1 MKHIQKFLLSIVFFL
16 LCLGQSFA
24 QMVGDCVFL
33 KGKYVEV
40 GVAPNGGYGTP
51 LPAPANYHPFLG
63 GTTFTFYDPAAASST
78 TSGNFLGFV
87 ADYGRDGWTV
97 GTPPFWGDYY
107 LPGDPQEGWAIQI
120 AGAESDAYIPS
131 YQTTGTTGYTG
142 GLAGTNL
149 TYINSGGISKGIWK
163 GTDGAL
169 SIRQTTVL
177 DTNKLFFT
185 VNVVLTNIGAT
196 PLTNV
201 YYIRTVDP
209 DNKETRGGGADFT
222 TSNTIT
228 YQLPNPGNKV
238 LVSAT
243 GTDASFADNAYLGL
257 GTKDCRAKCMI
268 FDGGLSPTYGLDA
281 MWAGTTPYYMS
292 LGYNYVSDVG
302 IALDY
307 NIGTIP
313 PGDSTELTYAYIL
326 NAAYIDSALD
336 ATTPAFFVNTLPF
349 NSGDSINLCD
359 YHFDTLL
366 ISMGS
371 GGFYNWHWSPDTLI
385 ADTSAISNVVNLGS
399 ITSALTYS
407 LTGVN
412 VAGGCD
418 TVHFYLTLYHDT
430 FLVILQ
436 NPDTTICQGQSVQT
450 RVEGSSALGYSWTP
464 ATGVSNTT
472 IQNPILTPTVT
483 TSYTVTATSSLGCNA
498 IARYFTVFVYDPV
511 AVSEDS
517 PYVKTCVGIGV
528 PFHSTLSG
536 STTLPMSYTWS
547 PPVYLDNSTISNPT
561 VTPLVAGD
569 ITYTVTVYPTFNP
582 SCFSTDTV
590 HVHTVPNDFVL
601 NNVDT
606 PICLGNF
613 VQGSITGS
621 PEFSYLWIPP
631 TGVSNTTIRNPTL
644 TPTGTTTYIA
654 TANYAHCPEMYHSF
668 TIEVDTL
675 APMLSY
681 LDTICLGMHDTF
693 SVAVA
698 GPDTGS
704 NYYHYQWGTSPDISN
719 DTIPNP
725 VITPGGVGTNVY
737 TVNIH
742 PHALG
747 CAVTDVVT
755 IYVLPNSISVSPIDT
770 AICFGQ
776 VVQVV
781 GTGNSNFTYQ
791 WIPTAGIA
799 SYTSIS
805 PLITPDT
812 SALYTVTA
820 SFHRC
825 PDMYATLN
833 LNVQPNP
840 SVYIGGN
847 RFLCEYDTLHLNAS
861 VSPAWYGSY
870 IYTWTPAANLDNN
883 TTSTVV
889 FSGLNTA
896 NLHLVVTTSAGC
908 TSNDSAL
915 ITVIPGNFATILPD
929 TDFCPHDSMMLVPVS
944 SVPGVT
950 YHWYPAYYL
959 SDSLGSNPVIKPI
972 STQTYT
978 IVATADG
985 CKDTITFTATVHP
998 AAVLIIPDSVTI
1010 TPGESYSIEP
1020 STNCTNFAW
1029 FPPAG
1034 LNATTISNPVAR
1046 PDISTEYYVTATTD
1060 WGCITRDSI
1069 TINIDG
1075 SSSIAMPNAFTPG
1088 NGVNN
1093 EFKVIMKGITSLNH
1107 FRIYN
1112 RWGNLLFETTS
1123 LDQGWDGTYKGQ
1135 PQPFG
1140 VYVYEIEAVSTS
1152 GAILNKVGNITLL
1165 R

>member
-1 MKHIQKFLLSIVFFL
+1 MKQYFTFFFL
-16 LCLGQSFA
+16 TIALFW
-24 QMVGDCVFL
+24 VT
-33 KGKYVEV
+33 
-40 GVAPNGGYGTP
+40 NGFSQP
-51 LPAPANYHPFLG
+51 LPCPPAN
-63 GTTFTFYDPAAASST
+63 T
-78 TSGNFLGFV
+78 TSITAHNTFPVCSGGCTHV
-87 ADYGRDGWTV
+87 YATD
-97 GTPPFWGDYY
+97 
-107 LPGDPQEGWAIQI
+107 
-120 AGAESDAYIPS
+120 
-131 YQTTGTTGYTG
+131 TTTLKSTTGYTVTDIPYLPTSYTTG
-142 GLAGTNL
+142 TPILVGIDDIWSEPLDIPFPFCFWGTKYNQCLIGANGQIGFDLTQAGLYDPYPISLPLPAGNNTGTLNTIMGAYYDIDPGIGGNIAWAIYGTAPCRTFVVSWSDVPLFDATICPGLYGTEQIVLYESTYAIDVFIQNRPICTGWNDGKAILGIEDQSGTNYVLYPGYNATAWSATNFACRFTPNGPASWTYKWTDPSGAVVGTSDTATVCPTSPTWYYVRGVASSNCDSFIVNDSVQVLVGPSPVISAITHTSPSYCGATDGTITLYGLAPAA
-149 TYINSGGISKGIWK
+149 S
-163 GTDGAL
+163 D
-169 SIRQTTVL
+169 TVFY
-177 DTNKLFFT
+177 TFNGVPQAPIPT
-185 VNVVLTNIGAT
+185 GVGSA
-196 PLTNV
+196 
-201 YYIRTVDP
+201 
-209 DNKETRGGGADFT
+209 G
-222 TSNTIT
+222 TIT
-228 YQLPNPGNKV
+228 L
-238 LVSAT
+238 
-243 GTDASFADNAYLGL
+243 
-257 GTKDCRAKCMI
+257 
-268 FDGGLSPTYGLDA
+268 GGLS
-281 MWAGTTPYYMS
+281 AGVYT
-292 LGYNYVSDVG
+292 NIYVKVG
-302 IALDY
+302 PCVS
-307 NIGTIP
+307 NIVTATLVNP
-313 PGDSTELTYAYIL
+313 PPPVVTV
-326 NAAYIDSALD
+326 DSAL
-336 ATTPAFFVNTLPF
+336 
-349 NSGDSINLCD
+349 
-359 YHFDTLL
+359 
-366 ISMGS
+366 
-371 GGFYNWHWSPDTLI
+371 
-385 ADTSAISNVVNLGS
+385 
-399 ITSALTYS
+399 
-407 LTGVN
+407 
-412 VAGGCD
+412 
-418 TVHFYLTLYHDT
+418 
-430 FLVILQ
+430 
-436 NPDTTICQGQSVQT
+436 
-450 RVEGSSALGYSWTP
+450 
-464 ATGVSNTT
+464 
-472 IQNPILTPTVT
+472 
-483 TSYTVTATSSLGCNA
+483 
-498 IARYFTVFVYDPV
+498 
-511 AVSEDS
+511 
-517 PYVKTCVGIGV
+517 VKTCVGV
-528 PFHSTLSG
+528 PVLLHATSVPGGTSYN
-536 STTLPMSYTWS
+536 YTWT
-547 PPVYLDNSTISNPT
+547 PPTDLSSSTVWDPT
-561 VTPLVAGD
+561 VTPSAPGN